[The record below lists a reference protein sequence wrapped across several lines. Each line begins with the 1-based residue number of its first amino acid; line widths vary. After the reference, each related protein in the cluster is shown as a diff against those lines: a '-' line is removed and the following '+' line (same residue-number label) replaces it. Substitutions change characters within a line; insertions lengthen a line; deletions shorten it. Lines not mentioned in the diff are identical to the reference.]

1 MSFLNIFLLGGAAA
15 FLAPLL
21 IHLLNRTRFQSVDW
35 GAMHLLESAIQV
47 NSRRMQWESLLL
59 LLIRC
64 LIPILL
70 AFCLAR
76 PVLTAIQLAG
86 LSGSGR
92 ASVFLLDDS
101 FSMDQGD
108 PAGGLTPSE
117 RAQKELLAI
126 SGAGKSSVKSLALLS
141 REYSPIEG
149 TTVDE
154 SRFARG
160 LSEVRPMAGR
170 SDPVSSLEAAIDQ
183 LRDATSTNKQLVLAS
198 DFRAADWSGIDA
210 ASLAALRER
219 LEEANPP
226 MQLTLL
232 SLQPDSAGEN
242 ISVRFEEPDDSRMIP
257 GQAKR
262 FSVTV
267 KRFAAADDGESQRD
281 LEVFFEVDGRAVA
294 SERLSLAPGASEQL
308 SFACEFDTMGWH
320 NLSASLKDIGG
331 MPGDDRAD
339 LIVQVEDP
347 VRVVRVPGSRRR
359 RDEGDFLRFALMPFG
374 EENTTE
380 NRFRM
385 TDSVGGALH
394 MKFREEP
401 ELVILEGTPEL
412 PAKATEALQ
421 EFVSEGGGL
430 LIFAGDELDSRW
442 YESWS
447 EAGML
452 PARYENDLANRSA
465 GQGKMKL
472 LRETIQTPGLSI
484 FNGSEA
490 GDLFSL
496 DFKSWLPIVAEATDE
511 KTAGNSFTTLRFEDG
526 SPAVQVC
533 RAGDGM
539 VVQCA
544 FSLNENWSNLPQR
557 PVFVPLIQQLA
568 KMACR
573 GGVSPNLTAGT
584 TVEVQHDADQE
595 GKFVH
600 QREGLELPF
609 GSDGLSTQVVATA
622 PGLYRQSAEE
632 QATVKPSQFAVQAN
646 PSESDPTLL
655 SSAELQEL
663 SEALG
668 AALVKDS
675 QEYERSASLK
685 ANGREIWRW
694 LLIGLLVLLFAEI
707 LLGRLITK
715 GAI

>member
-1 MSFLNIFLLGGAAA
+1 M
-15 FLAPLL
+15 
-21 IHLLNRTRFQSVDW
+21 
-35 GAMHLLESAIQV
+35 
-47 NSRRMQWESLLL
+47 
-59 LLIRC
+59 
-64 LIPILL
+64 
-70 AFCLAR
+70 
-76 PVLTAIQLAG
+76 
-86 LSGSGR
+86 
-92 ASVFLLDDS
+92 
-101 FSMDQGD
+101 
-108 PAGGLTPSE
+108 
-117 RAQKELLAI
+117 
-126 SGAGKSSVKSLALLS
+126 ALLS
-141 REYSPIEG
+141 REDSPIEG
-149 TTVDE
+149 TTVDQ

-183 LRDATSTNKQLVLAS
+183 LRDATSTNRQLVLAS
-198 DFRAADWSGIDA
+198 DFRAADWLGIDA
-210 ASLAALRER
+210 AALAAVRER
-219 LEEANPP
+219 LQEADPP

-232 SLQPDSAGEN
+232 SVQPDNAGEN
-242 ISVRFEEPDDSRMIP
+242 ISVRFEGPDDFRMVP

-262 FSVTV
+262 FFVTV
-267 KRFAAADDGESQRD
+267 KRFGVADEGESQRD

-294 SERLSLAPGASEQL
+294 SERLSLAPRASEQL
-308 SFACEFDTMGWH
+308 SFACKFDTMGWH
-320 NLSASLKDIGG
+320 NLSASLQDVGG
-331 MPGDDRAD
+331 MPGDDRAE

-359 RDEGDFLRFALMPFG
+359 RGEGDFLRFALMPFG
-374 EENTTE
+374 EDNSTE
-380 NRFRM
+380 NRFRV
-385 TDSVGGALH
+385 TDSVGGVLH
-394 MKFREEP
+394 MKFREDP

-412 PAKATEALQ
+412 PPKATEALQ

-430 LIFAGDELDSRW
+430 LVFAGDELDSRW

-447 EAGML
+447 GAGML
-452 PARYENDLANRSA
+452 PAQYENALANRSA
-465 GQGKMKL
+465 GQGRMKL

-484 FNGSEA
+484 FNGSDA

-496 DFKSWLPIVAEATDE
+496 DFKSWRPIVAEATNE
-511 KTAGNSFTTLRFEDG
+511 KAAGSSFTALRFEDG

-539 VVQCA
+539 VVQCS

-557 PVFVPLIQQLA
+557 PVFVPFVQQLA

-573 GGVSPNLTAGT
+573 GGASPNFTAGE
-584 TVEVQHDADQE
+584 TVEIQHDAEQD

-600 QREGLELPF
+600 QREDLELPF
-609 GSDGLSTQVVATA
+609 GSDGLSTQLVATA

-632 QATVKPSQFAVQAN
+632 QAAATPSQFAVQAN
-646 PSESDPTLL
+646 ASESDPTLL
-655 SSAELQEL
+655 SEAELQEL

-668 AALVKDS
+668 ATLVKDS